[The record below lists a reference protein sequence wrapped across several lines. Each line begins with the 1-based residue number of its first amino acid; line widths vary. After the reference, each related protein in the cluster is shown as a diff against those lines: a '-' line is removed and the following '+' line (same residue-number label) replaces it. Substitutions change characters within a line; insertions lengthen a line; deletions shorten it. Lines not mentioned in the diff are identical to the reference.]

1 MPAFLT
7 MTQSLDDKARAKIAK
22 KASIVAFI
30 ILLAFTVCGQFLFK
44 FFGISTNGFRIV
56 GGFIIFKIGYDL
68 LQAKFPRVKVA
79 AEEIKEYSDDISI
92 TPLAIP
98 ILCGP
103 GVIANGIMLMEDAVE
118 TWQKIILIVMT
129 GVIFLLA
136 YVILRASSRLLNY
149 LGETGLN
156 VMMRLMGLILMVL
169 GIECFVSGLEP
180 IVVNIINA
188 AFAGR

>member
-1 MPAFLT
+1 MPVFLT

-22 KASIVAFI
+22 KATVVAFI
-30 ILLAFTVCGQFLFK
+30 ILVVFTVSGQFLFK

-92 TPLAIP
+92 TPLAVP

-103 GVIANGIMLMEDAVE
+103 GVIANGILLMEDAKEIWEKV
-118 TWQKIILIVMT
+118 ILIST
-129 GVIFLLA
+129 IWVIFLLA
-136 YVILRASSRLLNY
+136 YIILRTSSRLLAY

-169 GIECFVSGLEP
+169 GIECFVSGLKP
-180 IVVNIINA
+180 IIIDIIHSSL
-188 AFAGR
+188 